1 MCIDIKD
8 STDEEYIFNRC
19 EQTLN
24 ERFHGMKA
32 ASASMV
38 LHCLKPTIF
47 PVFNSNMGA
56 DNIYVYFGADLKW
69 KTEIY
74 TYIKNARKVK
84 EFRDRNF
91 SIKNYRI
98 FDMAAWDI
106 RKNDSDTYPDEE
118 PEFVDDLWQA
128 ENVDIEI
135 ENEENNEK
143 FDKNIILYGPPG
155 TGKTYNTAIYAVAIC
170 DGVSLEEIRL
180 KPYKEVMERYR
191 QLDNAEKRITFTT
204 FHQSYGYEDFIEGI
218 RPKLDGGNEIEYV
231 INDGVFKTFCNYAGQ
246 TEKPCVFI
254 IDEINRGNISKIFGE
269 LITLIE
275 DTKREG
281 MEEGVFATLPY
292 SSEKFSVP
300 KNVYIIGTMNT
311 ADRSIA
317 LMDTALRRRFKF
329 EEMLPDTQV
338 LRDLHADKVVD
349 GEMELDVV
357 EMLETINRR
366 ITYLYDREH
375 TIGHAFFTGLKNE
388 PTVSRLSE
396 IFKKSVIP
404 LLQEYFYGDYSKI
417 MLVLGDNGKSVD
429 EHKFILAKEINAGA
443 VFKGDCSDLDIPDYS
458 YEIQE
463 TAFDDILSY
472 IEIMN

>member
-1 MCIDIKD
+1 MAARNIGKKD
-8 STDEEYIFNRC
+8 SN
-19 EQTLN
+19 
-24 ERFHGMKA
+24 
-32 ASASMV
+32 
-38 LHCLKPTIF
+38 
-47 PVFNSNMGA
+47 
-56 DNIYVYFGADLKW
+56 
-69 KTEIY
+69 
-74 TYIKNARKVK
+74 
-84 EFRDRNF
+84 
-91 SIKNYRI
+91 
-98 FDMAAWDI
+98 
-106 RKNDSDTYPDEE
+106 TYPDEE
-118 PEFVDDLWQA
+118 TEFVEENEVVDDLWQA

-170 DGVSLEEIRL
+170 DGVSLEKIRL
-180 KPYKEVMERYR
+180 KPYKEVMNRYR
-191 QLDNAEKRITFTT
+191 QLSNAEKRITFTT

-218 RPKLDGGNEIEYV
+218 RPRLDGGNEIEYV
-231 INDGVFKTFCNYAGQ
+231 INDGVFKSFCNHSGQ

-292 SSEKFSVP
+292 SGDKFSVP

-338 LRDLHADKVVD
+338 LRNLQADKVVD

-463 TAFDDILSY
+463 TAFDNILSY